1 MRIVLGVDVSTFA
14 EDACRFVASRQWPT
28 GTAVE
33 LVAAFEVPVDWTGL
47 GPPGSDA
54 VEPDRAALEAI
65 LQERAVLLRNGG
77 LAVTTTLEEGDPAAT
92 ITRRAEETYA
102 QLIVVGSRRLGPI
115 AAAVLGS
122 VSAHLVDNAPC
133 PVLVARSPG
142 AARMLLATD
151 GTDSS
156 RNIPHV
162 LASWGEAF
170 RHLPVEVLSVAPR
183 TRAFDPFYR
192 LSPADAGPM
201 AQPRSEEYLQH
212 ERIADQVA
220 DEMMDL
226 GWHAA
231 AVASIGDTERE
242 ILAAADMWRA
252 DLIVTGSRGLGAI
265 RRHLQGSVS
274 HGLLIHSQSSL
285 LVVRGVVPAP
295 LKMAAAVSI
304 ATPA

>member
-1 MRIVLGVDVSTFA
+1 MRIVVGVDVSTSA
-14 EDACRFVASRQWPT
+14 EDACRFVASRRWPT

-33 LVAAFEVPVDWTGL
+33 LVAAFEAPFDWTGL
-47 GPPGSDA
+47 ASPGSDA
-54 VEPDRAALEAI
+54 VESDRATLEAI
-65 LQERAVLLRNGG
+65 LQERAALLRNGG

-92 ITRRAEETYA
+92 ITRRAEQMYA

-122 VSAHLVDNAPC
+122 VSAHLVDHAPC

-142 AARMLLATD
+142 ATRMLLATD

-156 RNIPHV
+156 RNIPYV
-162 LASWGEAF
+162 LASWGEAL
-170 RHLPVEVLSVAPR
+170 RHLPVEVLSVAPQ
-183 TRAFDPFYR
+183 TRAFEPLHWLTPPGDAPVEVT
-192 LSPADAGPM
+192 LS
-201 AQPRSEEYLQH
+201 QEYLQH

-231 AVASIGDTERE
+231 AVASVGDTRGE
-242 ILAAADMWRA
+242 IIAAAGRWRA
-252 DLIVTGSRGLGAI
+252 NLIVTGSRGLGAI

-274 HGLLIHSQSSL
+274 HDLLMHSQSSL
-285 LVVRGVVPAP
+285 LVVRGVVPAAIGQ
-295 LKMAAAVSI
+295 AAAVAI
-304 ATPA
+304 AAPA